1 MKIKI
6 KRVYEP
12 AKRGDGKRV
21 LIDRLWPRGIA
32 KEGVP
37 VWLKEI
43 APSEALRKW
52 FHHEPRKW
60 HSFRAKYR
68 KELAAN
74 PEAVQ
79 TLKHLAKRGTV
90 TLLYG
95 AKDNEHNQAVVLA
108 EFLKARKR
116 PAPRKKAKRK
126 KAA

>member
-21 LIDRLWPRGIA
+21 LVDGLWPRGIA
-32 KEGVP
+32 KEDVP
-37 VWLKEI
+37 HWLKEI
-43 APSEALRKW
+43 APSETLRKW

-60 HSFRAKYR
+60 SSFRAKYR
-68 KELAAN
+68 KELTAN

-79 TLKHLAKRGTV
+79 TLKRMAKRGPV

-95 AKDNEHNQAVVLA
+95 AKDTEHNQAVVIA
-108 EFLKARKR
+108 EFLKS
-116 PAPRKKAKRK
+116 PAP
-126 KAA
+126 